1 MHVVEIDFGKEEK
14 KMNPF
19 IVPKEGTPLACDAKF
34 YTISEVAE
42 LTRWS
47 EKTVQ
52 KLFNAPDFPSAD
64 FGRGKVVEAH
74 ALIEYFKTKHER
86 SKDKYWN

>member
-1 MHVVEIDFGKEEK
+1 MTNNLFFPQSDVE
-14 KMNPF
+14 
-19 IVPKEGTPLACDAKF
+19 TLARDVRF
-34 YTISEVAE
+34 YTISEVVE
-42 LTRWS
+42 MTRWS

-74 ALIEYFKTKHER
+74 ALIEYFRTKHER